1 VNRARKL
8 VLTLGATTVAL
19 VLVGSASA
27 DGRPDRSVV
36 VHAVAVP
43 TFFDGTPAC
52 PAFSAKEQ
60 MQSPSGAPLG
70 WFEFCFS
77 TFSPNASGGDTDTGI
92 ATFHF
97 PGGTVETTL
106 TLDEVPTATG
116 VIQTDMG
123 TIFGGTGIYRGATG
137 TLSGGGPIDFD
148 STGTP
153 HPDLTLTLTLGR
165 TRGVPLQ
172 AVDTGT
178 AVGVPVGGSVI
189 QTTDTGSGRATYL
202 GRYTLA
208 AGEHVDLA
216 SGAITGGFYTLT
228 TANGDTITGTYSGEA
243 LPGLTG
249 YLVSGPITGGTGRFA
264 GATGFLV
271 WRGTV
276 DPTALTFSDVVT
288 GWMAT
293 RSIDDDGSD

>member
-1 VNRARKL
+1 VDRARKL
-8 VLTLGATTVAL
+8 LLTLGGATAAL
-19 VLVGSASA
+19 VLAGSASA
-27 DGRPDRSVV
+27 DRGSDRPIVV
-36 VHAVAVP
+36 RAVAVP
-43 TFFDGTPAC
+43 TFVDATPEC

-77 TFSPNASGGDTDTGI
+77 TFSQNASGGDTDTGI

-97 PGGTVETTL
+97 RDGAVETTL

-116 VIQTDMG
+116 VIQTDTG
-123 TIFGGTGIYRGATG
+123 TIFAGTGIYRGATG
-137 TLSGGGPIDFD
+137 ALSGGGPIDFD

-153 HPDLTLTLTLGR
+153 HPDLMLTLTLGR
-165 TRGVPLQ
+165 SRGVPLR

-178 AVGVPVGGSVI
+178 AVGVPAGGSVI
-189 QTTDTGSGRATYL
+189 ETTDTGSGRATHL

-228 TANGDTITGTYSGEA
+228 TATGDTITGTYSGEA

-249 YLVSGPITGGTGRFA
+249 YLVSGPVTGGTGRFA

-288 GWMAT
+288 GWIAA
-293 RSIDDDGSD
+293 RSIDDEGSD